1 MSARDEILS
10 RVRSALGRQTGDPV
24 PAPPPSALAFV
35 TSSPAERVE
44 TFRRALE
51 ALAGKVA
58 VARTPTEA
66 GDYVR
71 AAVAGRTFAASKAP
85 ILAQCGVQGSS
96 FGASDFSREEYAQVD
111 VGITSADYALAETGS
126 LVVLTESSES
136 RLLSLLPPC
145 HVAVVAR
152 SRIVEN
158 LEELLTLL
166 PEPTAASSAMVI
178 ITGPSRTADIEMLLV
193 RGVHG
198 PGEIH
203 VVILED

>member
-10 RVRSALGRQTGDPV
+10 RVRSALGRQAGDPV
-24 PAPPPSALAFV
+24 PAPPPFALAFV

-58 VARTPTEA
+58 VARTAAEA

-71 AAVAGRTFAASKAP
+71 AAVAGRTFAASKAQ
-85 ILAQCGVQGSS
+85 ILSQCGVHG
-96 FGASDFSREEYAQVD
+96 SDFSRETCAQVD

-126 LVVLTESSES
+126 LVVLTESNES

-145 HVAVVAR
+145 HIAVVAR

>member
-10 RVRSALGRQTGDPV
+10 RVRSALGRQADDPV

-35 TSSPAERVE
+35 PSSPAERVE

-58 VARTPTEA
+58 VARTPAEA
-66 GDYVR
+66 GDHVR

-85 ILAQCGVQGSS
+85 LLTACGITGT
-96 FGASDFSREEYAQVD
+96 DFSRETYAQVD

-145 HVAVVAR
+145 HIAVIAR

-166 PEPTAASSAMVI
+166 PEPTANSSAMVI

>member
-10 RVRSALGRQTGDPV
+10 RVRSALGRQASDPV
-24 PAPPPSALAFV
+24 PDPPPPALAFI

-44 TFRRALE
+44 TFRLALE
-51 ALAGKVA
+51 ALAGKVS
-58 VARTPTEA
+58 VARTPAEA

-71 AAVAGRTFAASKAP
+71 AAVAGRTFAASHAP
-85 ILAQCGVQGSS
+85 LLAQCGIAASS
-96 FGASDFSREEYAQVD
+96 FSREDYAKVD

-145 HVAVVAR
+145 HIAVVAR

-158 LEELLTLL
+158 LEQLLTLL
-166 PEPTAASSAMVI
+166 PEPTANSSAMVI

>member
-58 VARTPTEA
+58 VARTPAEA

-85 ILAQCGVQGSS
+85 ILARCGVQGS
-96 FGASDFSREEYAQVD
+96 DFSRETYSRVD

-126 LVVLTESSES
+126 LVVLTESTES

-145 HVAVVAR
+145 HIAVIAR

-166 PEPTAASSAMVI
+166 PDPTAASSAMVI